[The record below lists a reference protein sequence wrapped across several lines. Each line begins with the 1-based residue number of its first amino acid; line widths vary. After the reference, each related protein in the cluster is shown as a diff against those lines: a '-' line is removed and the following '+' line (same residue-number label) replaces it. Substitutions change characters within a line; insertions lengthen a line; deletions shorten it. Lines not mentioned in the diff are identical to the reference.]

1 MSRGMQHQLR
11 FRLELATDMLDLPLN
26 GEHLE
31 RLAVELAPAIKAI
44 VAEEMEAQA
53 ETVPVA
59 YGIVRTAL
67 DAASGVHTT
76 TYPGCIARIGPD
88 VDLESPAALLA
99 AELRGRQ
106 PDVVATDVA
115 SATYLGLTVRPQ
127 SLHAWRWWLDK
138 TGVHPDT
145 VTVQDTAA
153 YATGVVGDVVVALQ
167 GDEVPMLMVDEPAA
181 RLMGLL
187 AATGTDSA

>member
-1 MSRGMQHQLR
+1 MQHRLR
-11 FRLELATDMLDLPLN
+11 FRLELATEMLDLPLN

-44 VAEEMEAQA
+44 VAEEIEAHTG
-53 ETVPVA
+53 TVPVA
-59 YGIVRTAL
+59 YGVVRTAL

-88 VDLESPAALLA
+88 VDTASPAALLA
-99 AELRGRQ
+99 AELRGQQ

-138 TGVHPDT
+138 AGVHPDT

-167 GDEVPMLMVDEPAA
+167 GNEVPMLMVDEPAA

-187 AATGTDSA
+187 AETDQAPA